1 MKGFKLTENGDISIT
16 DGQIDM
22 ISGTELETQTIKT
35 LLGTNKGESPFNA
48 DEGIDHKQMLSKG
61 VTEDMIK
68 TQIQSGIFQVNPER
82 VIDEF
87 EYAVKDRHAVI
98 DFTARK
104 PNGSSIFTS
113 IDIS

>member
-22 ISGTELETQTIKT
+22 ISGAELETQTIKT
-35 LLGTNKGESPFNA
+35 ILSTNKGESPFNA
-48 DEGIDHKQMLSKG
+48 GEGIDHKQILSKG

-104 PNGSSIFTS
+104 PNGSAISAS
-113 IDIS
+113 VDIS